1 MMTDVEITYRPL
13 ELRVRQKLLPLC
25 LADQLFCV
33 MYDALEAAAPETGLA
48 PEEAWCEA
56 SAVAARLGGSPRPDI
71 AIRQEQSVLVQ
82 RYASLDH
89 PESALCAVFTV
100 LLHMLAS
107 ASRNMDDNPNRV
119 LCVEVARRIMEHPLY
134 GAMCRT
140 VRQSES
146 VEEGRGRFV
155 LSHPRNYLEAPS
167 LSPEMQETEGSI
179 DVEELVEVALETCS
193 ASLCESVLSVLS
205 AYNDR
210 HGHRIQPHVTHLREG
225 LNELRRKAA
234 ETRRIENN
242 GTYNEHVGQQ
252 NVGLLSATSVSGQN
266 KFIDN

>member
-1 MMTDVEITYRPL
+1 MTDFEITYRPL
-13 ELRVRQKLLPLC
+13 GLRVRQKLLPLC

-33 MYDALEAAAPETGLA
+33 MYDALEATVPETGLA

-56 SAVAARLGGSPRPDI
+56 SAVASRLGQSPRPDI
-71 AIRQEQSVLVQ
+71 AIRQEQSVLAQ

-89 PESALCAVFTV
+89 PESTLCAVFTV

-107 ASRNMDDNPNRV
+107 ASRDMGDNPNSA
-119 LCVEVARRIMEHPLY
+119 LCVEVARRVMEHPLY
-134 GAMCRT
+134 GDMCRM

-146 VEEGRGRFV
+146 AEERQGRFV
-155 LSHPRNYLEAPS
+155 LSHPKNYLKASP
-167 LSPEMQETEGSI
+167 LSPEAQEEADTIG
-179 DVEELVEVALETCS
+179 VGELVEEALETYS